1 MIREAA
7 YGGRKGSQS
16 EAMTGTLKALVWGC
30 AVGVVGLVF
39 SFTHMARSFEEDL
52 GLDLLF
58 KLRGIQQ
65 PPTEAIVVSIDRDSS
80 ENLKIPDNPDKWPRS
95 VHARLVDTLVR
106 AGAKAITFDVHF
118 IEPKVLEDDQLF
130 ERAIRRAGNVV
141 LADAMRAKDI
151 PISSTGSGASG
162 TSNIVKLTKPFEP
175 FAKAATGTA
184 PFVLPRIPFKVNQ
197 YWTFQQGAGDAPTFP
212 VVALQQFGWEGFGD
226 LVQLVKQVNPAYA
239 EKLPSDVEK
248 ERITRGLVGMI
259 RDLRDLFEGD
269 PLLADRVREEL
280 ERSGLRAKDEG
291 RYRLLKALINMY
303 GGEASRY
310 INFYGPPG
318 TIPTIHYDQALQ
330 IGTESGPVF
339 DVKGKAVFVGLSEI
353 LLAERKDSFYT
364 VFSQGNGV
372 FIGGVE
378 IAASAFLNIL
388 DDATIVP
395 ISLPAHVGLL
405 LCWGVLVGAL
415 CRLLPISLA
424 AGSMAGIGALYLLV
438 AAYQFQSR
446 QSWFPLVIPLL
457 VQLPIGFG
465 GAVLWNYVE
474 SDQERKNIRKA
485 FGLYLPNDVVDQLA
499 KDMANIKGTTQV
511 VFGTCLFT
519 DAGDY
524 TALSEKMTPKEL
536 SDFLGR
542 YFEALFQPVRKHDG
556 LIVDLKGD
564 SILAI
569 WKGPA
574 DDPALRKKACLAAL
588 EMSESVARF
597 NQSVAPYSLPT
608 RIGLHAGEL
617 TIGAVGAMDHYEYRP
632 TGDVV
637 NTASRV
643 EGFNKYVGTQIA
655 VSDEVIQGLD
665 GLLTRQLGA
674 FRLKGKGK
682 PLGLHELVNRSEQ
695 VEQAQ
700 REACAIFADGLTAFR
715 NRAWGQA
722 RASFQ
727 QCIDF
732 TGKDGPSQFYLTLC
746 DQYLKT
752 PPSEEP
758 WDAVVTLE
766 KK

>member
-1 MIREAA
+1 
-7 YGGRKGSQS
+7 
-16 EAMTGTLKALVWGC
+16 MTRILKALAWGC
-30 AVGVVGLVF
+30 VVGFIGLLF
-39 SFTHMARSFEEDL
+39 SFSHMARSLEEDL

-65 PPTEAIVVSIDRDSS
+65 PPTEAVVVSIDRDSA
-80 ENLKIPDNPDKWPRS
+80 EHLKIPDDPDKWPRS
-95 VHARLVDTLVR
+95 IHARLVETLLQ

-118 IEPKVLEDDQLF
+118 IEPKVTEDDQLF
-130 ERAIRRAGNVV
+130 EQAIRRAGNVI
-141 LADAMRAKDI
+141 LADAMRSKDI
-151 PISSTGSGASG
+151 SISQSGNDASGA
-162 TSNIVKLTKPFEP
+162 TIVKITKPFEP
-175 FAKAATGTA
+175 FAQAATGTA

-212 VVALQQFGWEGFGD
+212 VAALQLYGWDEFGD
-226 LVQLVKQVNPAYA
+226 LVQLVKQVTSAYA
-239 EKLPSDVEK
+239 ERMPADVQK
-248 ERITRGLVGMI
+248 ERLTRGLVGMI

-269 PLLADRVREEL
+269 LLLAEKVREEL
-280 ERSGLRAKDEG
+280 KRSGLRATDEG
-291 RYRLLKALINMY
+291 RHRRLKALIDIY
-303 GGEASRY
+303 GGETSRY

-318 TIPTIHYDQALQ
+318 TIPTIPYHQALQ
-330 IGTESGPVF
+330 IGTESGPAF
-339 DVKGKAVFVGLSEI
+339 DVVKGKAVFVGLSEI

-388 DDATIVP
+388 DDTTIVP
-395 ISLPAHVGLL
+395 ISLPAHIGLL
-405 LCWGVLVGAL
+405 SCWGIIVGVL
-415 CRLLPISLA
+415 CRLLPISMA
-424 AGSMAGIGALYLLV
+424 AGAMVGMAGLYLAL
-438 AAYQFQSR
+438 AAYQFQSS
-446 QSWFPLVIPLL
+446 QQWFPLVLPLL
-457 VQLPIGFG
+457 VQLPIGFS

-474 SDQERKNIRKA
+474 SDRERKNIRKA

-499 KDMANIKGTTQV
+499 EDMANIKGTTQV
-511 VFGTCLFT
+511 VYGTCLFT

-542 YFEALFQPVRKHDG
+542 YFEALFQPVRKHGG

-569 WKGPA
+569 WKGPQ

-597 NQSVAPYSLPT
+597 NRSVAPYGLPT

-643 EGFNKYVGTQIA
+643 EGFNKYVGTQVA

-665 GLLTRQLGA
+665 GLLTRQLGT

-695 VEQAQ
+695 AEQTQ
-700 REACAIFADGLTAFR
+700 RETCATFAEGLTAFR
-715 NRAWGQA
+715 NRSWDQA
-722 RASFQ
+722 RAAFQ
-727 QCIDF
+727 QCLDV
-732 TGKDGPSQFYLTLC
+732 TENDGPSQFYLALC
-746 DQYLKT
+746 DQYLKN

>member
-1 MIREAA
+1 
-7 YGGRKGSQS
+7 
-16 EAMTGTLKALVWGC
+16 MTRTLKPLAWGC
-30 AVGVVGLVF
+30 VVGLMGLVF
-39 SFTHMARSFEEDL
+39 SFTNMARSFEEDL
-52 GLDLLF
+52 GLDLFF

-65 PPTEAIVVSIDRDSS
+65 PPTEAVVVSIDRDSA
-80 ENLKIPDNPDKWPRS
+80 ENLTIPDNPDKWPRS
-95 VHARLVDTLVR
+95 VHARLVDILER

-118 IEPKVLEDDQLF
+118 IEPKVTEDDHLF
-130 ERAIRRAGNVV
+130 EQAIRRAGTVV

-151 PISSTGSGASG
+151 PTSSAGNDVSDT
-162 TSNIVKLTKPFEP
+162 TTIVKLTKPFEP
-175 FAKAATGTA
+175 FAQAATGTA

-197 YWTFQQGAGDAPTFP
+197 YWTFQQGAGDVPTFP
-212 VVALQQFGWEGFGD
+212 VAALQLYGWEEFGD
-226 LVQLVKQVNPAYA
+226 LVQLVKQVAPAYVERVPA
-239 EKLPSDVEK
+239 DVEK

-269 PLLADRVREEL
+269 PLLGGKVREEL
-280 ERSGLRAKDEG
+280 ERSGLRAKDEA
-291 RYRLLKALINMY
+291 RYRRLKALINIY

-318 TIPTIHYDQALQ
+318 TIPTIPYHQALQ
-330 IGTESGPVF
+330 IGTESGPAF
-339 DVKGKAVFVGLSEI
+339 DVVKGKAVFVGLSEV

-395 ISLPAHVGLL
+395 ITLPAHIGLL
-405 LCWGVLVGAL
+405 LGWGIIVGAL
-415 CRLLPISLA
+415 SRLLPISMA
-424 AGSMAGIGALYLLV
+424 AGAMVGMAGLYLAI
-438 AAYQFQSR
+438 AAYQFQAY
-446 QSWFPLVIPLL
+446 QQWYPLVLPLL

-474 SDQERKNIRKA
+474 SERERKNIRNA

-511 VFGTCLFT
+511 VYGTCLFT

-542 YFEALFQPVRKHDG
+542 YFEALFQPVRKHGG

-569 WKGPA
+569 WKGPQ
-574 DDPALRKKACLAAL
+574 DDPALRKMACLAAL

-665 GLLTRQLGA
+665 GLLTRQLGM

-682 PLGLHELVNRSEQ
+682 PLGLHELVNRLEQ
-695 VEQAQ
+695 VDQAQ
-700 REACAIFADGLTAFR
+700 HETCMIFAEGLTSFR
-715 NRAWGQA
+715 TRSWDQA
-722 RASFQ
+722 RAAFQ
-727 QCIDF
+727 QCIDV
-732 TGKDGPSQFYLTLC
+732 TEKDGPSQFYLTLC
-746 DQYLKT
+746 EQYLKT

>member
-1 MIREAA
+1 
-7 YGGRKGSQS
+7 
-16 EAMTGTLKALVWGC
+16 MTGILKAFTWGC
-30 AVGVVGLVF
+30 VVGLMGLVF
-39 SFTHMARSFEEDL
+39 SFTHTARSFEEDL

-65 PPTEAIVVSIDRDSS
+65 PPSEAVVVSIDRDSA
-80 ENLKIPDNPDKWPRS
+80 EALKIPDDPDKWPRS
-95 VHARLVDTLVR
+95 VHARLIDVLVQ

-118 IEPKVLEDDQLF
+118 IEPKVPEDDHLF
-130 ERAIRRAGNVV
+130 EQAIRRAGNVV
-141 LADAMRAKDI
+141 LADAMRGKDI
-151 PISSTGSGASG
+151 PTSSAGNNASST
-162 TSNIVKLTKPFEP
+162 TIVKLTKPFEP
-175 FAKAATGTA
+175 FAQAATGTA

-212 VVALQQFGWEGFGD
+212 VVAMQLYGWEELGN
-226 LVQLVKQVNPAYA
+226 LVQLVKQVTPAYA
-239 EKLPSDVEK
+239 EKLPGDVEM
-248 ERITRGLVGMI
+248 ERITRGVVGMM

-269 PLLADRVREEL
+269 PTLAERVDEEL
-280 ERSGLRAKDEG
+280 ERSGLRAKNMA
-291 RYRLLKALINMY
+291 RYRLLKALINVY

-318 TIPTIHYDQALQ
+318 TIPTIPYDQALQ
-330 IGTESGPVF
+330 IGTEAGPAV
-339 DVKGKAVFVGLSEI
+339 DLRGKAVFVGLSEI

-388 DDATIVP
+388 DEATIVP
-395 ISLPAHVGLL
+395 INLPSHIGLL
-405 LCWGVLVGAL
+405 LCWGIIVGAL
-415 CRLLPISLA
+415 SRLLPIGLA
-424 AGSMAGIGALYLLV
+424 AGVMVGMAGLYLAI
-438 AAYQFQSR
+438 AAYQFQSY
-446 QSWFPLVIPLL
+446 QQWYPFVLPLL

-465 GAVLWNYVE
+465 GAVLWNYIE
-474 SDQERKNIRKA
+474 SDRERKNIRKA

-499 KDMANIKGTTQV
+499 KDMANIKGTTEV
-511 VFGTCLFT
+511 VYGTCLFT

-542 YFEALFQPVRKHDG
+542 YFEALFQPVRKHGG

-569 WKGPA
+569 WKGPH
-574 DDPALRKKACLAAL
+574 DNPALRKKACLAAL

-597 NQSVAPYSLPT
+597 NRSVAPYSLPT

-665 GLLTRQLGA
+665 GLLTRPLGM

-682 PLGLHELVNRSEQ
+682 PLGLHELVNRSER

-700 REACAIFADGLTAFR
+700 RETCMIFAEGLTAFR
-715 NRAWGQA
+715 NRSWDEA
-722 RASFQ
+722 RVAFQ
-727 QCIDF
+727 QCIDV
-732 TGKDGPSQFYLTLC
+732 TEKDGPSQFYLALC
-746 DQYLKT
+746 EQYLKT

>member
-1 MIREAA
+1 MAGII
-7 YGGRKGSQS
+7 
-16 EAMTGTLKALVWGC
+16 KALAWGC
-30 AVGVVGLVF
+30 AVGLLGLVV
-39 SFTHMARSFEEDL
+39 SFTHIARSFEEDI

-58 KLRGIQQ
+58 KLRGIRE
-65 PPTEAIVVSIDRDSS
+65 PPSEAVIVSIDRDASD
-80 ENLKIPDNPDKWPRS
+80 NLKIPDNPDKWPRS
-95 VHARLVDTLVR
+95 VHARLIDTLIE
-106 AGAKAITFDVHF
+106 AGAKVITFDVHF
-118 IEPKVLEDDQLF
+118 IEPKEVEDDRLL

-151 PISSTGSGASG
+151 PISSDGSRASG
-162 TSNIVKLTKPFEP
+162 TNNIVKLTKPFEP
-175 FAKAATGTA
+175 FARAASGTA

-212 VVALQQFGWEGFGD
+212 IVTLQQYGWEAFGD
-226 LVQLVKQVNPAYA
+226 LVHLVKQVNPTYA
-239 EKLPSDVEK
+239 ERLPGDLETS
-248 ERITRGLVGMI
+248 RATRGLVGMI
-259 RDLRDLFEGD
+259 RDLRDLFDGD
-269 PLLADRVREEL
+269 PLLAGLVRDEL
-280 ERSGLRAKDEG
+280 ERSNLRTDDG
-291 RYRLLKALINMY
+291 PRYRLLQALVNVY

-310 INFYGPPG
+310 VNYYGPPG

-330 IGTESGPVF
+330 LGTGAGPAV

-364 VFSQGNGV
+364 VFSQANGV

-388 DDATIVP
+388 DDTTIVP
-395 ISLPAHVGLL
+395 VSLPAHVGLL
-405 LCWGVLVGAL
+405 LGWGIVVGVLS
-415 CRLLPISLA
+415 RLLPISMA
-424 AGSMAGIGALYLLV
+424 AGAMLGIAGLYLSV
-438 AAYQFQSR
+438 AQYQFQVH
-446 QSWFPLVIPLL
+446 QQWPPLVLPLL
-457 VQLPIGFG
+457 VQLPMGFG
-465 GAVLWNYVE
+465 GAVLWNYLE
-474 SDQERKNIRKA
+474 SDRERKNIRKA

-499 KDMANIKGTTQV
+499 KDIANIKGTTQV
-511 VFGTCLFT
+511 VYGTCLFT

-524 TALSEKMTPKEL
+524 TALSEKMTPKDL

-542 YFEALFQPVRKHDG
+542 YFEALFQPVRTHEG

-569 WKGPA
+569 WKGPV

-588 EMSESVARF
+588 EMAESVARF

-617 TIGAVGAMDHYEYRP
+617 TIGAVGAVDHYEYRP

-655 VSDEVIQGLD
+655 VSDEVIRGLD
-665 GLLTRQLGA
+665 GLITRDLGA

-682 PLGLHELVNRSEQ
+682 PLGLHELVSRSEQ
-695 VEQAQ
+695 AEQTQ
-700 REACAIFADGLTAFR
+700 RETCAIFAEGLTAFR
-715 NRAWGQA
+715 NRAWEQA
-722 RASFQ
+722 RVAFR

-746 DQYLKT
+746 EQYLTT
-752 PPSEEP
+752 PPSDEL
-758 WDAVVTLE
+758 WDAVVTLD

>member
-1 MIREAA
+1 
-7 YGGRKGSQS
+7 
-16 EAMTGTLKALVWGC
+16 MTRTLKALAWGC
-30 AVGVVGLVF
+30 VVGLMGLVF
-39 SFTHMARSFEEDL
+39 SFTDMARSFEEDL
-52 GLDLLF
+52 GLDLFF
-58 KLRGIQQ
+58 KIRGIQQ
-65 PPTEAIVVSIDRDSS
+65 PPTEAVIVSIDRDSA
-80 ENLKIPDNPDKWPRS
+80 EHLKIPDNPDKWPRS

-106 AGAKAITFDVHF
+106 AGAKAIIFDVHF
-118 IEPKVLEDDQLF
+118 IEQKVTENDHLF
-130 ERAIRRAGNVV
+130 EQAMRRAGNVV

-151 PISSTGSGASG
+151 PTSSAGNSASGA
-162 TSNIVKLTKPFEP
+162 TNIVKLIKPFEP
-175 FAKAATGTA
+175 FAQAATGTA

-197 YWTFQQGAGDAPTFP
+197 YWTFQQGAGDVPTYP
-212 VVALQQFGWEGFGD
+212 VVALQLYGWEEFGD
-226 LVQLVKQVNPAYA
+226 LAQLVKQVNPAYA
-239 EKLPSDVEK
+239 EKLSGDVEN
-248 ERITRGLVGMI
+248 ERLTRGLVGMI

-269 PLLADRVREEL
+269 PLLAEQVREEL
-280 ERSGLRAKDEG
+280 ERSGVRAKDEG
-291 RYRLLKALINMY
+291 RYRLLKALINVY

-318 TIPTIHYDQALQ
+318 TIPTIPYHQALQ
-330 IGTESGPVF
+330 IGTESGPAF
-339 DVKGKAVFVGLSEI
+339 DVKGKAVFVGFSEI
-353 LLAERKDSFYT
+353 LLTERKDSFYT

-388 DDATIVP
+388 DDTTIEP
-395 ISLPAHVGLL
+395 ISLPAHIGLL
-405 LCWGVLVGAL
+405 LCWGIIVGVL
-415 CRLLPISLA
+415 CRLLPISIA
-424 AGSMAGIGALYLLV
+424 AGAMFGIAGLYLAI
-438 AAYQFQSR
+438 AAYQFQSY
-446 QSWFPLVIPLL
+446 QQWYPLVLPLL
-457 VQLPIGFG
+457 VEMPIGFG
-465 GAVLWNYVE
+465 GAVLWNFLE
-474 SDQERKNIRKA
+474 SDREHKNIRKA

-511 VFGTCLFT
+511 VYGTCLFT

-524 TALSEKMTPKEL
+524 AALSEKMTPKDL

-542 YFEALFQPVRKHDG
+542 YFEALFQPVRKHGG

-569 WKGPA
+569 WKGPQ

-643 EGFNKYVGTQIA
+643 EGLNKYVGTQIA

-682 PLGLHELVNRSEQ
+682 PLGLHELMNRSER
-695 VEQAQ
+695 VEQTQ
-700 REACAIFADGLTAFR
+700 REACAIFAEGLTAFR
-715 NRAWGQA
+715 NRSWDQA
-722 RASFQ
+722 RAAFQ

-732 TGKDGPSQFYLTLC
+732 TGRDGPSQFYLTLC
-746 DQYLKT
+746 DQYLKI

>member
-1 MIREAA
+1 
-7 YGGRKGSQS
+7 
-16 EAMTGTLKALVWGC
+16 MTRTPKALAWGC
-30 AVGVVGLVF
+30 VVGLMGLVF

-52 GLDLLF
+52 GLDLFF

-65 PPTEAIVVSIDRDSS
+65 PPTEAVVVSIDRDSA

-118 IEPKVLEDDQLF
+118 VEPKVTEDDHLF
-130 ERAIRRAGNVV
+130 ERAIRRAGNVI

-151 PISSTGSGASG
+151 PTSSAGNDASST
-162 TSNIVKLTKPFEP
+162 TIVKLTKPFEP
-175 FAKAATGTA
+175 FAQAATGTA

-197 YWTFQQGAGDAPTFP
+197 YWTFQQGAGDVPTFP
-212 VVALQQFGWEGFGD
+212 VAALQLYGWEEFGD
-226 LVQLVKQVNPAYA
+226 LVQLVKQATPTYA
-239 EKLPSDVEK
+239 EKVPADVER
-248 ERITRGLVGMI
+248 ERLTRGLLGMI
-259 RDLRDLFEGD
+259 RDLRDLFEDD
-269 PLLADRVREEL
+269 PLLGEKVREEL
-280 ERSGLRAKDEG
+280 ERSGLRATDEG

-318 TIPTIHYDQALQ
+318 TIPTIPYHQALQ
-330 IGTESGPVF
+330 IGTESGPAF

-388 DDATIVP
+388 DDTTIVP

-405 LCWGVLVGAL
+405 LCWGIIVGVL
-415 CRLLPISLA
+415 CRLLPISMA
-424 AGSMAGIGALYLLV
+424 AGAMVGMAGLYLAI
-438 AAYQFQSR
+438 AAYQFQSY
-446 QSWFPLVIPLL
+446 QQWYPLVLPLL

-474 SDQERKNIRKA
+474 SDRERKNIRKA

-511 VFGTCLFT
+511 VYGTCLFT

-524 TALSEKMTPKEL
+524 TALSEKMTPKDL

-542 YFEALFQPVRKHDG
+542 YFEALFQPVRKHGG

-569 WKGPA
+569 WKGPQ

-674 FRLKGKGK
+674 FRLKGKGT
-682 PLGLHELVNRSEQ
+682 PLGLHELMNRSEQ
-695 VEQAQ
+695 VDQAQ
-700 REACAIFADGLTAFR
+700 RETCMIFAEGLTAFR
-715 NRAWGQA
+715 NRSWDQA
-722 RASFQ
+722 RAAFQ
-727 QCIDF
+727 QCIDV
-732 TGKDGPSQFYLTLC
+732 TEKDGPSQFYLALC

>member
-1 MIREAA
+1 
-7 YGGRKGSQS
+7 
-16 EAMTGTLKALVWGC
+16 MTGTVKAVAWGC
-30 AVGVVGLVF
+30 AVGLVGLVF

-65 PPTEAIVVSIDRDSS
+65 PPTEAVVVSIDRDSS

-95 VHARLVDTLVR
+95 VHAKLIDTLVQG
-106 AGAKAITFDVHF
+106 GAKAITFDVHF
-118 IEPKVLEDDQLF
+118 IEPKVAEDDQLF
-130 ERAIRRAGNVV
+130 EQAIRRAGNVV

-151 PISSTGSGASG
+151 PISPAGNGATG
-162 TSNIVKLTKPFEP
+162 TNNIVKLTKPFEP
-175 FAKAATGTA
+175 FARAASGTA

-212 VVALQQFGWEGFGD
+212 VVALQQYGWEGFGD
-226 LVQLVKQVNPAYA
+226 LVQLVKRANPAYA
-239 EKLPSDVEK
+239 EKLPSDVEQA
-248 ERITRGLVGMI
+248 RITRGLVGMI

-269 PLLADRVREEL
+269 PLLAGRVREEL
-280 ERSGLRAKDEG
+280 ERSNLRTENEP
-291 RYRLLKALINMY
+291 RYRLLKALVNVY
-303 GGEASRY
+303 GGDASRY
-310 INFYGPPG
+310 INYYGPPG
-318 TIPTIHYDQALQ
+318 TIPTIRYDQALQ
-330 IGTESGPVF
+330 LGTGTGPAV

-364 VFSQGNGV
+364 VFSQANGV

-388 DDATIVP
+388 DDTTVVP
-395 ISLPAHVGLL
+395 ISVPAHIGLL
-405 LCWGVLVGAL
+405 LCWGIVVGVL
-415 CRLLPISLA
+415 CRLLPISIA
-424 AGSMAGIGALYLLV
+424 AGTTVGIGGLYLLA

-446 QSWFPLVIPLL
+446 QAWFPLVIPLL

-474 SDQERKNIRKA
+474 SDRERKNIRKA

-511 VFGTCLFT
+511 VYGTCLFT

-524 TALSEKMTPKEL
+524 TALSEKMTPKDL
-536 SDFLGR
+536 SEFLGR
-542 YFEALFQPVRKHDG
+542 YFEVLFQPVRKHDG

-574 DDPALRKKACLAAL
+574 DDPTLRKKACLAAL

-655 VSDEVIQGLD
+655 VSDEVIRGLD
-665 GLLTRQLGA
+665 GLLTRELGA

-682 PLGLHELVNRSEQ
+682 PLGLHELVSHSEQ
-695 VEQAQ
+695 AEQTQ
-700 REACAIFADGLTAFR
+700 REACAIFAEGLTAFR
-715 NRAWGQA
+715 NRAWGPA
-722 RASFQ
+722 RATFK

>member
-1 MIREAA
+1 
-7 YGGRKGSQS
+7 
-16 EAMTGTLKALVWGC
+16 MTRTLKALAWGC
-30 AVGVVGLVF
+30 VVGLMGLVF
-39 SFTHMARSFEEDL
+39 SFTHMARGFEEDL
-52 GLDLLF
+52 GLDLFF

-65 PPTEAIVVSIDRDSS
+65 PPTEAVVVSIDRDSA
-80 ENLKIPDNPDKWPRS
+80 ENLKIADNPDKWPRS

-118 IEPKVLEDDQLF
+118 IEPKVTEDDHLF
-130 ERAIRRAGNVV
+130 ERAIRRAGNVI

-151 PISSTGSGASG
+151 PTSSAGNDASST
-162 TSNIVKLTKPFEP
+162 TIVKLTKPFEP
-175 FAKAATGTA
+175 FAQAATGTA

-197 YWTFQQGAGDAPTFP
+197 YWTFQQGAGDVPTFP
-212 VVALQQFGWEGFGD
+212 VAALQLYGWEEFGD
-226 LVQLVKQVNPAYA
+226 LVQLVKQVTPAYA
-239 EKLPSDVEK
+239 EKVPADVER
-248 ERITRGLVGMI
+248 ERLTRGLLGMI
-259 RDLRDLFEGD
+259 RDLRDLFEDD
-269 PLLADRVREEL
+269 PLLGEKVREEL
-280 ERSGLRAKDEG
+280 ERSGLRATDEG

-318 TIPTIHYDQALQ
+318 TIPTIPYHQALQ
-330 IGTESGPVF
+330 IGMESGPAF

-364 VFSQGNGV
+364 VFSQGSGV

-388 DDATIVP
+388 DDTTIVP
-395 ISLPAHVGLL
+395 ISLPAHIGLL
-405 LCWGVLVGAL
+405 LCWGIIVGVL
-415 CRLLPISLA
+415 CRLLPISIA
-424 AGSMAGIGALYLLV
+424 AVAMFGIAGLYLAI
-438 AAYQFQSR
+438 AAYQFQSY
-446 QSWFPLVIPLL
+446 QQWYPLVLPLL

-474 SDQERKNIRKA
+474 SDRERKNIRKA

-499 KDMANIKGTTQV
+499 KDMANIKGSTQV
-511 VFGTCLFT
+511 VYGTCLFT

-524 TALSEKMTPKEL
+524 TALSEKMTPKDL

-542 YFEALFQPVRKHDG
+542 YFEALFQPVRKHGG

-569 WKGPA
+569 WKGPQ

-674 FRLKGKGK
+674 FRLKGKGT
-682 PLGLHELVNRSEQ
+682 PLGLHELMNRSEQ
-695 VEQAQ
+695 VDQAQ
-700 REACAIFADGLTAFR
+700 RETCMIFAEGLTAFR
-715 NRAWGQA
+715 NRSWDQA
-722 RASFQ
+722 RAAFQ
-727 QCIDF
+727 QCIDVRE
-732 TGKDGPSQFYLTLC
+732 KDGPSQFYLALC

>member
-1 MIREAA
+1 MPTIDV
-7 YGGRKGSQS
+7 
-16 EAMTGTLKALVWGC
+16 MTRTFKALAWGS
-30 AVGVVGLVF
+30 VVGFIGLAF
-39 SFTHMARSFEEDL
+39 SFTHTARGFEEDL
-52 GLDLLF
+52 GLALLF
-58 KLRGIQQ
+58 NLRGVQQ
-65 PPTEAIVVSIDRDSS
+65 SPTEAVVVSIDRDSS
-80 ENLKIPDNPDKWPRS
+80 EILKIPDNPDKWPRS
-95 VHARLVDTLVR
+95 VHAKLVDTLTR

-118 IEPKVLEDDQLF
+118 IEPKTKGEDRLF
-130 ERAIRRAGNVV
+130 QQAIRRAGNVV
-141 LADAMRAKDI
+141 LADAMRAKDL
-151 PISSTGSGASG
+151 PTSSNGNDASD
-162 TSNIVKLTKPFEP
+162 TATIVKLTKPFEP
-175 FAKAATGTA
+175 FAQAATGTA

-197 YWTFQQGAGDAPTFP
+197 YWTFQQGAGDVPTFP
-212 VVALQQFGWEGFGD
+212 IVALQLYGWEALGD
-226 LVQLVKQVNPAYA
+226 LIQLMKQVAPAYA
-239 EKLPSDVEK
+239 EKVPGNVER

-269 PLLADRVREEL
+269 PMLAERVREAL
-280 ERSGLRAKDEG
+280 DRSDLSETDGH
-291 RYRLLKALINMY
+291 RYRLLKALINLY
-303 GGEASRY
+303 GGETSRY

-318 TIPTIHYDQALQ
+318 TVTTIPYHQALK
-330 IGTESGPVF
+330 IGTKSGAGL
-339 DVKGKAVFVGLSEI
+339 DVKGKAVFVGLSEV

-388 DDATIVP
+388 DDTTIVP
-395 ISLPAHVGLL
+395 ISMSAHIWLL
-405 LCWGVLVGAL
+405 LCWGILVGGL
-415 CRLLPISLA
+415 CLLLPVSMA
-424 AGSMAGIGALYLLV
+424 AGVMVGLAGLYLAV
-438 AAYQFQSR
+438 AAYQFQSY
-446 QSWFPLVIPLL
+446 QQWYPVVLPLL
-457 VQLPIGFG
+457 VELPIGFV

-474 SDQERKNIRKA
+474 SERERKNIRNA
-485 FGLYLPNDVVDQLA
+485 FGLYLPNDVVDHLA

-511 VFGTCLFT
+511 VYGTCLFT

-542 YFEALFQPVRKHDG
+542 YFEALFQPVRKHGG

-569 WKGPA
+569 WKESH
-574 DDPALRKKACLAAL
+574 DDPALRKRACLAAL

-597 NQSVAPYSLPT
+597 NQSVAPYNLPT

-655 VSDEVIQGLD
+655 VSNEVIQGLD
-665 GLLTRQLGA
+665 GLLTRQLGT

-682 PLGLHELVNRSEQ
+682 PLGLHELMSRSAQAEEARRETCIVFAEGLMAFQNR
-695 VEQAQ
+695 
-700 REACAIFADGLTAFR
+700 C
-715 NRAWGQA
+715 WGEA
-722 RASFQ
+722 RAAFLR
-727 QCIDF
+727 CIDV
-732 TGKDGPSQFYLTLC
+732 TENDGPSQFYLTLC

-752 PPSEEP
+752 PPSEES

>member
-1 MIREAA
+1 
-7 YGGRKGSQS
+7 
-16 EAMTGTLKALVWGC
+16 MTGILKAFTWGC
-30 AVGVVGLVF
+30 VVGLMGLVF

-52 GLDLLF
+52 GLDLFF

-65 PPTEAIVVSIDRDSS
+65 PPTEAVVVSIDRDSA

-95 VHARLVDTLVR
+95 VHAKLVDTLVR

-118 IEPKVLEDDQLF
+118 IEQRVTEDDHLF
-130 ERAIRRAGNVV
+130 EQAIRRAGNVV

-151 PISSTGSGASG
+151 PAASAGTGTSG
-162 TSNIVKLTKPFEP
+162 TTNIVKVIKPFEP
-175 FAKAATGTA
+175 LAQAAIGTA

-197 YWTFQQGAGDAPTFP
+197 YWTFQQGAGDVPTFP
-212 VVALQQFGWEGFGD
+212 IVALQLYGWEEFGE

-239 EKLPSDVEK
+239 EKLPGDVET
-248 ERITRGLVGMI
+248 ERFTRGLVGMM

-269 PLLADRVREEL
+269 PLLGEKVREEL
-280 ERSGLRAKDEG
+280 ERSGLRATDEV
-291 RYRLLKALINMY
+291 RYRQLKALINVY

-318 TIPTIHYDQALQ
+318 TIPTIPYHQALQ
-330 IGTESGPVF
+330 IGTESGTAF

-378 IAASAFLNIL
+378 IAANAFLNIL
-388 DDATIVP
+388 DDTTIVP
-395 ISLPAHVGLL
+395 ISLPAHIGLL
-405 LCWGVLVGAL
+405 LCWGIIVGVL
-415 CRLLPISLA
+415 CRLLPISMA
-424 AGSMAGIGALYLLV
+424 AGAMFGMAGLYLAV
-438 AAYQFQSR
+438 AAYQFQTY
-446 QSWFPLVIPLL
+446 QQWYPLVLPLL

-474 SDQERKNIRKA
+474 SDRERKNIRKA
-485 FGLYLPNDVVDQLA
+485 FGLYLPNDVVDRLA

-511 VFGTCLFT
+511 VYGTCLFT

-524 TALSEKMTPKEL
+524 TALSEKMTPKDL

-542 YFEALFQPVRKHDG
+542 YFEALFQPVRKYGG

-569 WKGPA
+569 WKESH

-588 EMSESVARF
+588 EISESVARF

-665 GLLTRQLGA
+665 GLLTRQLGT

-682 PLGLHELVNRSEQ
+682 PLRLHELVNRSEQ
-695 VEQAQ
+695 VEQRQ
-700 REACAIFADGLTAFR
+700 REACAIFAEGLTAFR
-715 NRAWGQA
+715 NSSWDQA
-722 RASFQ
+722 RAAFQ
-727 QCIDF
+727 KCIDV
-732 TGKDGPSQFYLTLC
+732 TENDGPSQFYLTLC

>member
-1 MIREAA
+1 
-7 YGGRKGSQS
+7 
-16 EAMTGTLKALVWGC
+16 MTGILKAFTWGC
-30 AVGVVGLVF
+30 VVGLMGLVF

-52 GLDLLF
+52 GLDLFF

-65 PPTEAIVVSIDRDSS
+65 PPTEAVVVSIDRDSA

-95 VHARLVDTLVR
+95 VHAKLVDTLVR

-118 IEPKVLEDDQLF
+118 IEQKVAKDDHLF

-151 PISSTGSGASG
+151 PTSSVGNDAT
-162 TSNIVKLTKPFEP
+162 IVKITKPFEP
-175 FAKAATGTA
+175 FARAATGTA

-197 YWTFQQGAGDAPTFP
+197 YWTFQQGAGDVPTFP
-212 VVALQQFGWEGFGD
+212 IVALQLYGWEEFGA
-226 LVQLVKQVNPAYA
+226 LVELVKQVTPAYA
-239 EKLPSDVEK
+239 ERLPGDVKK
-248 ERITRGLVGMI
+248 ERTTRGLVGMI

-269 PLLADRVREEL
+269 PLLGGKVREEFEQSDL
-280 ERSGLRAKDEG
+280 HAKDED
-291 RYRLLKALINMY
+291 RYRRLKALINVY
-303 GGEASRY
+303 GGEASRF

-318 TIPTIHYDQALQ
+318 TIPTIPYHQALQ
-330 IGTESGPVF
+330 IGTESGPAF
-339 DVKGKAVFVGLSEI
+339 DVKGKAVFVGLSEV

-395 ISLPAHVGLL
+395 ISVPTHIGLL
-405 LCWGVLVGAL
+405 LSWGIIVGVLS
-415 CRLLPISLA
+415 RLLPLSMA
-424 AGSMAGIGALYLLV
+424 AGAMVGMAGLYLTI
-438 AAYQFQSR
+438 AAYQFQSY
-446 QSWFPLVIPLL
+446 QLWYPVVLPLL

-465 GAVLWNYVE
+465 GAVLWSYVE
-474 SDQERKNIRKA
+474 SERERKNIRNA

-511 VFGTCLFT
+511 VYGTCLFT

-542 YFEALFQPVRKHDG
+542 YFEALFQPVRKYGG

-569 WKGPA
+569 WKGPH
-574 DDPALRKKACLAAL
+574 DDPALRKRACLAAL

-655 VSDEVIQGLD
+655 LSDEVIQGLD
-665 GLLTRQLGA
+665 GLLTRQLGM

-695 VEQAQ
+695 VDQAQ
-700 REACAIFADGLTAFR
+700 RETCMIFAEGLTAFR
-715 NRAWGQA
+715 NRSWDQA
-722 RASFQ
+722 LVAFQ
-727 QCIDF
+727 QCIDV
-732 TGKDGPSQFYLTLC
+732 TERDGPSKFYLALC
-746 DQYLKT
+746 EQYLKT

-758 WDAVVTLE
+758 WEGVVTLE

>member
-1 MIREAA
+1 M
-7 YGGRKGSQS
+7 
-16 EAMTGTLKALVWGC
+16 
-30 AVGVVGLVF
+30 
-39 SFTHMARSFEEDL
+39 
-52 GLDLLF
+52 
-58 KLRGIQQ
+58 
-65 PPTEAIVVSIDRDSS
+65 
-80 ENLKIPDNPDKWPRS
+80 
-95 VHARLVDTLVR
+95 
-106 AGAKAITFDVHF
+106 
-118 IEPKVLEDDQLF
+118 
-130 ERAIRRAGNVV
+130 
-141 LADAMRAKDI
+141 
-151 PISSTGSGASG
+151 
-162 TSNIVKLTKPFEP
+162 
-175 FAKAATGTA
+175 
-184 PFVLPRIPFKVNQ
+184 
-197 YWTFQQGAGDAPTFP
+197 
-212 VVALQQFGWEGFGD
+212 VALQQYGWEGFGD

-239 EKLPSDVEK
+239 EKLPSDVEQA
-248 ERITRGLVGMI
+248 RITRGLVGMI

-269 PLLADRVREEL
+269 PLLAGLVRDEL
-280 ERSGLRAKDEG
+280 ERSNLRTENEP
-291 RYRLLKALINMY
+291 RYRLLKALVNVY

-318 TIPTIHYDQALQ
+318 TVPTIPYDQALQ
-330 IGTESGPVF
+330 IGRENGPVF
-339 DVKGKAVFVGLSEI
+339 NVKGKAVFVGLSEI
-353 LLAERKDSFYT
+353 LLTERKDSFYT
-364 VFSQGNGV
+364 VFSQANGV
-372 FIGGVE
+372 FISGVE
-378 IAASAFLNIL
+378 IAATAFLNIL
-388 DDATIVP
+388 ADRTVVP
-395 ISLPAHVGLL
+395 ISLPVHVGLVL
-405 LCWGVLVGAL
+405 SWGIVIGVL
-415 CRLLPISLA
+415 CRLLPISIA
-424 AGSMAGIGALYLLV
+424 AGATAGIGGLYLLA

-446 QSWFPLVIPLL
+446 QSWSPLVIPLL

-474 SDQERKNIRKA
+474 SDRERKNIRKA
-485 FGLYLPNDVVDQLA
+485 FGLYLPSDVVDQLA
-499 KDMANIKGTTQV
+499 RGMANIKGTTQV
-511 VFGTCLFT
+511 VYGTCLFT

-524 TALSEKMTPKEL
+524 TALSEKMTSKEL

-542 YFEALFQPVRKHDG
+542 YFEALFQPVRRHGG

-569 WKGPA
+569 WKGPQ

-665 GLLTRQLGA
+665 GLMTRELGA

-695 VEQAQ
+695 VEQTQ
-700 REACAIFADGLTAFR
+700 REACAIFDDGLTAFR

-722 RASFQ
+722 QATFQ

-746 DQYLKT
+746 EQYLKT
-752 PPSEEP
+752 PPPKTSGMP
-758 WDAVVTLE
+758 SSRWKRNRAGSASSILCARATRGLGRPSLDART
-766 KK
+766 

>member
-1 MIREAA
+1 
-7 YGGRKGSQS
+7 
-16 EAMTGTLKALVWGC
+16 MTRIFKALAWGC
-30 AVGVVGLVF
+30 AVGLMGLVF

-52 GLDLLF
+52 GLDLFF

-65 PPTEAIVVSIDRDSS
+65 PPTEAVVVSIDRDSA

-95 VHARLVDTLVR
+95 VHARLVDTLER

-118 IEPKVLEDDQLF
+118 IEPKVTEDDHLF
-130 ERAIRRAGNVV
+130 EQAIRRAGNVV

-151 PISSTGSGASG
+151 PTSSAGNDVSDT
-162 TSNIVKLTKPFEP
+162 TTIVKLTKPFEP
-175 FAKAATGTA
+175 FAQAATGTA

-197 YWTFQQGAGDAPTFP
+197 YWTFQQGAGDVPTFP
-212 VVALQQFGWEGFGD
+212 VAALQLYGWEEFGD
-226 LVQLVKQVNPAYA
+226 LVQLVKQVTPAYA
-239 EKLPSDVEK
+239 ERVPADVEK

-269 PLLADRVREEL
+269 PLLGGKVREEL
-280 ERSGLRAKDEG
+280 ERSGLRAKDED
-291 RYRLLKALINMY
+291 RYRRLKALINIY

-318 TIPTIHYDQALQ
+318 TIPTIPYHQALQ
-330 IGTESGPVF
+330 IGTESGPAF
-339 DVKGKAVFVGLSEI
+339 DVVKRKAVFVDLSEI
-353 LLAERKDSFYT
+353 LLAKRKDSFYT

-395 ISLPAHVGLL
+395 ISLPAHIGLL
-405 LCWGVLVGAL
+405 LSWGIIVGVL
-415 CRLLPISLA
+415 CRLLPISMA
-424 AGSMAGIGALYLLV
+424 AGAMFGIAGLYLAL
-438 AAYQFQSR
+438 AAYQFQSG
-446 QSWFPLVIPLL
+446 QQWYPLVLPLL

-474 SDQERKNIRKA
+474 SERERKNIRNA

-511 VFGTCLFT
+511 VYGTCLFT

-542 YFEALFQPVRKHDG
+542 YFEALFQPVRKHGG

-569 WKGPA
+569 WKGPQ
-574 DDPALRKKACLAAL
+574 DDPALRKMACLAAL

-665 GLLTRQLGA
+665 GLLTRQLGM

-682 PLGLHELVNRSEQ
+682 PLGLHELVNRLEQ
-695 VEQAQ
+695 VDQAQ
-700 REACAIFADGLTAFR
+700 RETCMIFAEGLTAFR
-715 NRAWGQA
+715 TRSWDQA
-722 RASFQ
+722 RAAFQ
-727 QCIDF
+727 QCIDV
-732 TGKDGPSQFYLTLC
+732 TEKDGPSQFYLALC

-758 WDAVVTLE
+758 WEAVVTLE

>member
-1 MIREAA
+1 MLTIDV
-7 YGGRKGSQS
+7 
-16 EAMTGTLKALVWGC
+16 MTRTFKALAWGS
-30 AVGVVGLVF
+30 VVGLMGLGF
-39 SFTHMARSFEEDL
+39 SFTDTARSFEEEL
-52 GLDLLF
+52 GLALF
-58 KLRGIQQ
+58 FQVRGIQQ
-65 PPTEAIVVSIDRDSS
+65 PPTEAVVVSIDRDSA
-80 ENLKIPDNPDKWPRS
+80 EHLKIPDNPDKWPRS
-95 VHARLVDTLVR
+95 VHAKLVDTLVR

-118 IEPKVLEDDQLF
+118 IEQRVTKDDHLF
-130 ERAIRRAGNVV
+130 ERALRRAGNVV

-151 PISSTGSGASG
+151 PTSSGGNDAT
-162 TSNIVKLTKPFEP
+162 IVQLTKPFEP
-175 FAKAATGTA
+175 FARAATGTA

-197 YWTFQQGAGDAPTFP
+197 YWTFQQGAGDVPTFP
-212 VVALQQFGWEGFGD
+212 IVTLQLYGWEEFGS
-226 LVQLVKQVNPAYA
+226 LVQMVKQVAPAYA
-239 EKLPSDVEK
+239 ERLPGDVKK
-248 ERITRGLVGMI
+248 ERVTRGLVGMI

-269 PLLADRVREEL
+269 PLLAERIREEL

-291 RYRLLKALINMY
+291 RYRRLKALINLY

-318 TIPTIHYDQALQ
+318 TIPTIPYHRALQ
-330 IGTESGPVF
+330 IGSESGPAF

-395 ISLPAHVGLL
+395 ISLPVYIGLL
-405 LCWGVLVGAL
+405 LCWGIIVGAVS
-415 CRLLPISLA
+415 RLLPLSIA
-424 AGSMAGIGALYLLV
+424 AGAMVGMAGLYVAL
-438 AAYQFQSR
+438 AAYQFQSY
-446 QSWFPLVIPLL
+446 QLWYPVVLPLL

-465 GAVLWNYVE
+465 GAVLWSYVE
-474 SDQERKNIRKA
+474 SERERKNIRNA

-511 VFGTCLFT
+511 VYGTCLFT

-524 TALSEKMTPKEL
+524 TALSEKMTPREL

-542 YFEALFQPVRKHDG
+542 YFEALFQPVRQYGG

-569 WKGPA
+569 WKGPH
-574 DDPALRKKACLAAL
+574 DDPSLRKKACLAAL

-665 GLLTRQLGA
+665 GLLTRQLGT

-682 PLGLHELVNRSEQ
+682 PLGLHELVSRSEQ
-695 VEQAQ
+695 VQQAQ
-700 REACAIFADGLTAFR
+700 RNICTLFAEGLMAFR
-715 NRAWGQA
+715 NRSWDQA
-722 RASFQ
+722 RAAFQ
-727 QCIDF
+727 QCADVI
-732 TGKDGPSQFYLTLC
+732 GNDGPSQFYLTLC
-746 DQYLKT
+746 NQYLET
-752 PPSEEP
+752 PPAEEP

>member
-1 MIREAA
+1 
-7 YGGRKGSQS
+7 
-16 EAMTGTLKALVWGC
+16 
-30 AVGVVGLVF
+30 
-39 SFTHMARSFEEDL
+39 
-52 GLDLLF
+52 
-58 KLRGIQQ
+58 
-65 PPTEAIVVSIDRDSS
+65 
-80 ENLKIPDNPDKWPRS
+80 
-95 VHARLVDTLVR
+95 
-106 AGAKAITFDVHF
+106 
-118 IEPKVLEDDQLF
+118 
-130 ERAIRRAGNVV
+130 
-141 LADAMRAKDI
+141 
-151 PISSTGSGASG
+151 
-162 TSNIVKLTKPFEP
+162 
-175 FAKAATGTA
+175 
-184 PFVLPRIPFKVNQ
+184 
-197 YWTFQQGAGDAPTFP
+197 
-212 VVALQQFGWEGFGD
+212 
-226 LVQLVKQVNPAYA
+226 
-239 EKLPSDVEK
+239 
-248 ERITRGLVGMI
+248 MI

-269 PLLADRVREEL
+269 PLLAEQVRGEL
-280 ERSGLRAKDEG
+280 ERSGVRAKDEG
-291 RYRLLKALINMY
+291 RYRLLKALINVY

-318 TIPTIHYDQALQ
+318 TIATIPYHQALQ
-330 IGTESGPVF
+330 IGTESGPAF

-378 IAASAFLNIL
+378 IAASVFLNIL
-388 DDATIVP
+388 DDTTIVP

-405 LCWGVLVGAL
+405 LCWGILVGVL
-415 CRLLPISLA
+415 CRLLPISIA
-424 AGSMAGIGALYLLV
+424 AGAMFGIAGLYLAI
-438 AAYQFQSR
+438 AAYQFQFY
-446 QSWFPLVIPLL
+446 QQWYPLVLPLF
-457 VQLPIGFG
+457 VEMPIGFG
-465 GAVLWNYVE
+465 GAVLWNYLE
-474 SDQERKNIRKA
+474 SDRERKNIRKA

-511 VFGTCLFT
+511 IYGTCLFT

-524 TALSEKMTPKEL
+524 TALSEKMTPKDL

-542 YFEALFQPVRKHDG
+542 YFEALFQPVRKHGG

-569 WKGPA
+569 WKGPQ

-597 NQSVAPYSLPT
+597 NQSVAPYSLLT

-643 EGFNKYVGTQIA
+643 EGFNKFVGTQIA

-695 VEQAQ
+695 VEQSQ
-700 REACAIFADGLTAFR
+700 REACAIFAEGLTAFR
-715 NRAWGQA
+715 NRSWDQA
-722 RASFQ
+722 RAAFQ
-727 QCIDF
+727 QCIDC
-732 TGKDGPSQFYLTLC
+732 TGKDGPSLFYLTLC

-752 PPSEEP
+752 PPAEEP

>member
-1 MIREAA
+1 MRRI
-7 YGGRKGSQS
+7 
-16 EAMTGTLKALVWGC
+16 LKALAWGC
-30 AVGVVGLVF
+30 VVGLIGLVF

-52 GLDLLF
+52 GLDFFF
-58 KLRGIQQ
+58 KLRGVQQ
-65 PPTEAIVVSIDRDSS
+65 PPTEAVVVSIDRDSA

-95 VHARLVDTLVR
+95 VHARLIDTLVR

-118 IEPKVLEDDQLF
+118 IEPKVTEDDHLF
-130 ERAIRRAGNVV
+130 EQAIRRAGNVV

-151 PISSTGSGASG
+151 PTPSAGHDASD
-162 TSNIVKLTKPFEP
+162 TTNIVKLIKPLES
-175 FAKAATGTA
+175 FAQAATGTA

-212 VVALQQFGWEGFGD
+212 IVALQLYGWEELGN

-239 EKLPSDVEK
+239 ERLLGDVEK
-248 ERITRGLVGMI
+248 ERITRSLVGMI

-269 PLLADRVREEL
+269 SLLAERVREEL
-280 ERSGLRAKDEG
+280 ERSGLRAKDQG
-291 RYRLLKALINMY
+291 RYRLLKALINIY
-303 GGEASRY
+303 GGEVSRY

-318 TIPTIHYDQALQ
+318 TVPTIHYDQALQ
-330 IGTESGPVF
+330 IGTESGPAF
-339 DVKGKAVFVGLSEI
+339 DVEGKAVFVGLSEI

-388 DDATIVP
+388 DDTTIVP
-395 ISLPAHVGLL
+395 ISLPAHIGLL
-405 LCWGVLVGAL
+405 LCWGMVVGAL
-415 CRLLPISLA
+415 CRLLSISIA
-424 AGSMAGIGALYLLV
+424 AGAMFGMAGLYLTI
-438 AAYQFQSR
+438 AAHQFQSY
-446 QSWFPLVIPLL
+446 QQWYPVVLPLL
-457 VQLPIGFG
+457 VQLPIGFV

-474 SDQERKNIRKA
+474 SDRERKNIRKA

-511 VFGTCLFT
+511 VYGTCLFT

-524 TALSEKMTPKEL
+524 TALSEKMTPKDL

-542 YFEALFQPVRKHDG
+542 YFEALFQPVRKHGG

-569 WKGPA
+569 WKGPH

-655 VSDEVIQGLD
+655 VSDEVIKGLD
-665 GLLTRQLGA
+665 GLLTRQLGT
-674 FRLKGKGK
+674 FRLKGKGT
-682 PLGLHELVNRSEQ
+682 PLRLHELVNPSEQ
-695 VEQAQ
+695 VKQIQHEI
-700 REACAIFADGLTAFR
+700 CAIFAEGLTAFR
-715 NRAWGQA
+715 NRSWDQA
-722 RASFQ
+722 RAAFQ
-727 QCIDF
+727 RCLDVTEQ
-732 TGKDGPSQFYLTLC
+732 DGPSQFYFALC
-746 DQYLKT
+746 DQYLTT

-758 WDAVVTLE
+758 WDAVITFE
-766 KK
+766 NK

>member
-1 MIREAA
+1 
-7 YGGRKGSQS
+7 
-16 EAMTGTLKALVWGC
+16 MTGTFKGLGKALGLGC
-30 AVGVVGLVF
+30 AVGLVGLVL
-39 SFTHMARSFEEDL
+39 SFTHLARGFEEDL

-58 KLRGIQQ
+58 KVRGVQ
-65 PPTEAIVVSIDRDSS
+65 PPPPEAVVVSIDRDSS

-95 VHARLVDTLVR
+95 IHAKLVDTLVG

-118 IEPKVLEDDQLF
+118 IEPKVAEDDRLF
-130 ERAIRRAGNVV
+130 EDAIRRAGNVV
-141 LADAMRAKDI
+141 LGDAMRAKEI
-151 PISSTGSGASG
+151 PISPGGSAESG
-162 TSNIVKLTKPFEP
+162 TSNIVKLTKPYEP
-175 FAKAATGTA
+175 FARAATGTA

-197 YWTFQQGAGDAPTFP
+197 YWTFQQGAGDVPTFP
-212 VVALQQFGWEGFGD
+212 IVALQQYGWEGIGEI
-226 LVQLVKQVNPAYA
+226 VQLVRQVNPGYA
-239 EKLPSDVEK
+239 DKLPADIEQTRV
-248 ERITRGLVGMI
+248 TRGLVGMM

-269 PLLADRVREEL
+269 PGLTDQVRDAL
-280 ERSGLRAKDEG
+280 ERSDLRTRDKT
-291 RYRLLKALINMY
+291 RYRLLQALISVY

-318 TIPTIHYDQALQ
+318 TVPTIHYDQALQ
-330 IGTESGPVF
+330 IGTETGPAV

-378 IAASAFLNIL
+378 IAASAFLNLL
-388 DDATIVP
+388 DGATVVP

-405 LCWGVLVGAL
+405 LGWGIVVGIL
-415 CRLLPISLA
+415 CRLLPITFA
-424 AGSMAGIGALYLLV
+424 AGAMLGIAGLYLTV
-438 AAYQFQSR
+438 AAYQFQSY
-446 QSWFPLVIPLL
+446 QQWYPLVLPLL
-457 VQLPIGFG
+457 VQLPLGFG
-465 GAVLWNYVE
+465 GAVLWNYAE
-474 SDQERKNIRKA
+474 TDRERKNIRKA

-499 KDMANIKGTTQV
+499 QDMANIKGTTQV
-511 VFGTCLFT
+511 VYGTCLFT

-588 EMSESVARF
+588 EMSESVVRF

-617 TIGAVGAMDHYEYRP
+617 TIGAVGAVDHYEYRP

-655 VSDEVIQGLD
+655 VSDEVIRGLD
-665 GLLTRQLGA
+665 GLLTRELGA

-682 PLGLHELVNRSEQ
+682 PLGLHELMSRSEQ
-695 VEQAQ
+695 AEQMQ
-700 REACAIFADGLTAFR
+700 REACAIFAEGLTAYR
-715 NRAWGQA
+715 NRAWDQA
-722 RASFQ
+722 RTAFQ
-727 QCIDF
+727 QCIEF

>member
-1 MIREAA
+1 
-7 YGGRKGSQS
+7 
-16 EAMTGTLKALVWGC
+16 MTRMLKALAWGC
-30 AVGVVGLVF
+30 AVGLMGLVF
-39 SFTHMARSFEEDL
+39 SFTDIARSFEEDL
-52 GLDLLF
+52 GLDLFF
-58 KLRGIQQ
+58 KVRGIQP
-65 PPTEAIVVSIDRDSS
+65 PPTEAVVVSIDRDSA
-80 ENLKIPDNPDKWPRS
+80 EHLKIPDNPDKWPRS
-95 VHARLVDTLVR
+95 VHARLVDALVR
-106 AGAKAITFDVHF
+106 AGVKAITFDVHF
-118 IEPKVLEDDQLF
+118 IEPKVTEEDHLF
-130 ERAIRRAGNVV
+130 EQAIRRAGNVV
-141 LADAMRAKDI
+141 LADAMRSKDI
-151 PISSTGSGASG
+151 PTSSAGNDVSDAT
-162 TSNIVKLTKPFEP
+162 TIVKLTKPFEP
-175 FAKAATGTA
+175 FAQAATGTA

-197 YWTFQQGAGDAPTFP
+197 YWTFQQGAGDVPTFP
-212 VVALQQFGWEGFGD
+212 VAALQLYGWEEFGD
-226 LVQLVKQVNPAYA
+226 LVQLVKQVTPAYA
-239 EKLPSDVEK
+239 EKVPADVEK
-248 ERITRGLVGMI
+248 ERLTRGLVGMI

-269 PLLADRVREEL
+269 PLLGGKVREEL
-280 ERSGLRAKDEG
+280 ERSGLRAKDED
-291 RYRLLKALINMY
+291 RYRRLKALINIY
-303 GGEASRY
+303 GGGASRY

-318 TIPTIHYDQALQ
+318 TIPTIPYHQALQ
-330 IGTESGPVF
+330 IGTESGPAF

-388 DDATIVP
+388 DDETIVP
-395 ISLPAHVGLL
+395 ISLPAHIGLL
-405 LCWGVLVGAL
+405 LSWGIIVGVL
-415 CRLLPISLA
+415 CRLLPISMA
-424 AGSMAGIGALYLLV
+424 TGAMVGMAGLYLAF
-438 AAYQFQSR
+438 AAYQFQSY
-446 QSWFPLVIPLL
+446 QQWYPVVLPLL

-474 SDQERKNIRKA
+474 SDRERKNIRNA

-511 VFGTCLFT
+511 VYGTCLFT

-542 YFEALFQPVRKHDG
+542 YFEALFQPVRKHGG

-569 WKGPA
+569 WKGPQ
-574 DDPALRKKACLAAL
+574 DDPALRKRACLAAL

-597 NQSVAPYSLPT
+597 NQSVSPYSLPT

-655 VSDEVIQGLD
+655 VSDDVIQGLD
-665 GLLTRQLGA
+665 GLLTRQLGM

-682 PLGLHELVNRSEQ
+682 PLGLHELVNRSG
-695 VEQAQ
+695 QADQTQ
-700 REACAIFADGLTAFR
+700 REACMIFAEGLTAFR
-715 NRAWGQA
+715 NRSWDEA
-722 RASFQ
+722 RVAFQ
-727 QCIDF
+727 QCLDG
-732 TGKDGPSQFYLTLC
+732 TEKDGPSQFYLTLC
-746 DQYLKT
+746 DQYLAT
-752 PPSEEP
+752 PPSEEL

>member
-1 MIREAA
+1 
-7 YGGRKGSQS
+7 
-16 EAMTGTLKALVWGC
+16 MTGILKALAWGC

-39 SFTHMARSFEEDL
+39 SFTHMARGFEEDL

-65 PPTEAIVVSIDRDSS
+65 PPPEAVVVSIDRDSA

-95 VHARLVDTLVR
+95 VHARLVDTLLR

-118 IEPKVLEDDQLF
+118 IEPKITEDDQLF
-130 ERAIRRAGNVV
+130 EQAIRRAGNVV

-151 PISSTGSGASG
+151 PISSVGNGASG

-212 VVALQQFGWEGFGD
+212 VVALQQYGWEEFGD

-239 EKLPSDVEK
+239 EKLPRDVEK

-269 PLLADRVREEL
+269 PALAEQVCDEL
-280 ERSGLRAKDEG
+280 DRSGLRAKDEG

-303 GGEASRY
+303 GGQASRY
-310 INFYGPPG
+310 INFYGSPG
-318 TIPTIHYDQALQ
+318 TIPTIPYDQALQ

-405 LCWGVLVGAL
+405 LCWGVIVGAL
-415 CRLLPISLA
+415 CRMLPISLA
-424 AGSMAGIGALYLLV
+424 AGSIAGIGALYLLV
-438 AAYQFQSR
+438 TAYQFQSH

-474 SDQERKNIRKA
+474 SDRERKNIRKA

-511 VFGTCLFT
+511 VYGTCLFT

-574 DDPALRKKACLAAL
+574 DDPALRRKACLAAL

-665 GLLTRQLGA
+665 GLLTRELGA

-695 VEQAQ
+695 VEQTQ
-700 REACAIFADGLTAFR
+700 REACAVFADGLTAFR

-722 RASFQ
+722 RSSFQ

>member
-1 MIREAA
+1 
-7 YGGRKGSQS
+7 
-16 EAMTGTLKALVWGC
+16 
-30 AVGVVGLVF
+30 
-39 SFTHMARSFEEDL
+39 
-52 GLDLLF
+52 
-58 KLRGIQQ
+58 
-65 PPTEAIVVSIDRDSS
+65 
-80 ENLKIPDNPDKWPRS
+80 
-95 VHARLVDTLVR
+95 
-106 AGAKAITFDVHF
+106 
-118 IEPKVLEDDQLF
+118 
-130 ERAIRRAGNVV
+130 
-141 LADAMRAKDI
+141 
-151 PISSTGSGASG
+151 
-162 TSNIVKLTKPFEP
+162 
-175 FAKAATGTA
+175 
-184 PFVLPRIPFKVNQ
+184 
-197 YWTFQQGAGDAPTFP
+197 
-212 VVALQQFGWEGFGD
+212 
-226 LVQLVKQVNPAYA
+226 
-239 EKLPSDVEK
+239 
-248 ERITRGLVGMI
+248 
-259 RDLRDLFEGD
+259 
-269 PLLADRVREEL
+269 
-280 ERSGLRAKDEG
+280 
-291 RYRLLKALINMY
+291 
-303 GGEASRY
+303 
-310 INFYGPPG
+310 
-318 TIPTIHYDQALQ
+318 
-330 IGTESGPVF
+330 
-339 DVKGKAVFVGLSEI
+339 VKGKAVFVGLSEI

-388 DDATIVP
+388 GDATIVP
-395 ISLPAHVGLL
+395 ISLPAHIGLL
-405 LCWGVLVGAL
+405 LCWGIAVGVL
-415 CRLLPISLA
+415 CRLLPISIA
-424 AGSMAGIGALYLLV
+424 AGATVGIGALYLLV

-457 VQLPIGFG
+457 LQLPIGFS

-474 SDQERKNIRKA
+474 SDRERKNIRKA

-511 VFGTCLFT
+511 VYGTCLFT

-597 NQSVAPYSLPT
+597 NQSVAPHSLPT

-643 EGFNKYVGTQIA
+643 EGFNKYVGTQMA
-655 VSDEVIQGLD
+655 VSDEVIRGLD
-665 GLLTRQLGA
+665 GLLTRELGA

-682 PLGLHELVNRSEQ
+682 PLGLHELVSRA
-695 VEQAQ
+695 EQAEQTQ

-722 RASFQ
+722 RTTFQ

>member
-1 MIREAA
+1 
-7 YGGRKGSQS
+7 
-16 EAMTGTLKALVWGC
+16 MTRIFKALAWGC
-30 AVGVVGLVF
+30 AVGLMGLLF
-39 SFTHMARSFEEDL
+39 SFTDMARSFEEDL
-52 GLDLLF
+52 GLDLFF

-65 PPTEAIVVSIDRDSS
+65 PPTEAVVVSIDRDSA

-95 VHARLVDTLVR
+95 VHARLIETLVR

-118 IEPKVLEDDQLF
+118 IEPKMTEDDHLF
-130 ERAIRRAGNVV
+130 EQAIRRAGNVV

-151 PISSTGSGASG
+151 PTSSAGNDVSDAT
-162 TSNIVKLTKPFEP
+162 TIVKLTKPFEP
-175 FAKAATGTA
+175 FAQAATGTA

-212 VVALQQFGWEGFGD
+212 VTALQLYGWEEFGD
-226 LVQLVKQVNPAYA
+226 LVQLVKQVTPAYA
-239 EKLPSDVEK
+239 EKVPADVEK
-248 ERITRGLVGMI
+248 ERLTRGLVGVI

-269 PLLADRVREEL
+269 PLLAEKVREEL
-280 ERSGLRAKDEG
+280 ERSGLRATDEG
-291 RYRLLKALINMY
+291 RHRRLKALINVY

-318 TIPTIHYDQALQ
+318 TIPTIPYHQALQ
-330 IGTESGPVF
+330 IGSESGPTF
-339 DVKGKAVFVGLSEI
+339 DVKGKAVFVGLSEV

-395 ISLPAHVGLL
+395 ISLPAHIGLL
-405 LCWGVLVGAL
+405 LAWGIIGGVL
-415 CRLLPISLA
+415 CRLLPISMA
-424 AGSMAGIGALYLLV
+424 IGAVVGMAGVYLAL
-438 AAYQFQSR
+438 AAYQFQSY
-446 QSWFPLVIPLL
+446 QQWYPLVLPLL

-465 GAVLWNYVE
+465 GAVLWNYAE
-474 SDQERKNIRKA
+474 SERERKNIRNA

-511 VFGTCLFT
+511 VYGTCLFT

-542 YFEALFQPVRKHDG
+542 YFEALFQPVRKHGG

-569 WKGPA
+569 WKGPQ
-574 DDPALRKKACLAAL
+574 DDPVLRKRACLAAL

-617 TIGAVGAMDHYEYRP
+617 TIGAVGAVDHYEYRP

-655 VSDEVIQGLD
+655 VSDDVIQGLN
-665 GLLTRQLGA
+665 GLLTRQLGM

-682 PLGLHELVNRSEQ
+682 PLGLHELVNSSER
-695 VEQAQ
+695 VEQTQ
-700 REACAIFADGLTAFR
+700 REACAIFEEGLTAFR
-715 NRAWGQA
+715 NRSWDQA
-722 RASFQ
+722 RAAFQ
-727 QCIDF
+727 KCIDV
-732 TGKDGPSQFYLTLC
+732 TENDGPSQFYLTLC
-746 DQYLKT
+746 EQYLKS
-752 PPSEEP
+752 PPSAEP

>member
-1 MIREAA
+1 
-7 YGGRKGSQS
+7 
-16 EAMTGTLKALVWGC
+16 MTGILKALGLGC
-30 AVGVVGLVF
+30 AVGLVGVVL
-39 SFTHMARSFEEDL
+39 SFTQVAKHFEDDL

-58 KLRGIQQ
+58 QLRGVN
-65 PPTEAIVVSIDRDSS
+65 PPPLEAVVVSIDRDSS
-80 ENLKIPDNPDKWPRS
+80 ENLHFPDNPDKWPRS
-95 VHARLVDTLVR
+95 VHGRLIDRLMQ
-106 AGAKAITFDVHF
+106 AGAKVITFDLHF
-118 IEPKVLEDDQLF
+118 IEPKVPEDDRLF
-130 ERAIRRAGNVV
+130 AQAIRRAGTVV

-151 PISSTGSGASG
+151 PIAPAGGGPSE
-162 TSNIVKLTKPFEP
+162 TSNLVKLTKPYELFTE
-175 FAKAATGTA
+175 AAAGTA

-212 VVALQQFGWEGFGD
+212 VVTLQEYGREAFAD
-226 LVQLVKQVNPAYA
+226 LAQLMKEANPAYA
-239 EKLPSDVEK
+239 DKLPADVER
-248 ERITRGLVGMI
+248 EQNTRGLVGMM

-269 PLLADRVREEL
+269 PLLAQGVRERL
-280 ERSGLRAKDEG
+280 ERSTLRADNPQ
-291 RYRLLKALINMY
+291 RYRLLKALTNMY

-310 INFYGPPG
+310 INYYGPPG
-318 TIPTIHYDQALQ
+318 TIPTIHYDQALKL
-330 IGTESGPVF
+330 GTADGPTF

-364 VFSQGNGV
+364 VFSQANGV

-378 IAASAFLNIL
+378 IAATAFLNIL
-388 DDATIVP
+388 DDTVLTP
-395 ISLPAHVGLL
+395 LGLLPHVGLL
-405 LCWGVLVGAL
+405 LFWGLLVGTL
-415 CRLLPISLA
+415 CRMLPMTVAAGTMLGMGGIYLA
-424 AGSMAGIGALYLLV
+424 A
-438 AAYQFQSR
+438 AAYQFNTAQI
-446 QSWFPLVIPLL
+446 WAPLVLPLL
-457 VQLPIGFG
+457 VQVPLGFG
-465 GAVLWNYVE
+465 TAVLWNYVE
-474 SDQERKNIRKA
+474 TDRERKNIREA

-499 KDMANIKGTTQV
+499 KDIANIKGTTQV
-511 VFGTCLFT
+511 VYGTCLFT

-524 TALSEKMTPKEL
+524 TTLSEKMSPKEL

-569 WKGPA
+569 WKGPQ
-574 DDPALRKKACLAAL
+574 DEPALRRKACLAAL
-588 EMSESVARF
+588 EMAESVERF
-597 NQSVAPYSLPT
+597 NRSVAPYGLPT

-655 VSDEVIQGLD
+655 VSEEVIRGLD
-665 GLLTRQLGA
+665 GLLTRELGA

-682 PLGLHELVNRSEQ
+682 PLGLHELVNRVGHEL
-695 VEQAQ
+695 ETQ
-700 REACAIFADGLTAFR
+700 REACAIFAEGLAAFR
-715 NRAWGQA
+715 NRAWDQA
-722 RASFQ
+722 RAMFQ
-727 QCIDF
+727 RCIDF
-732 TGKDGPSQFYLTLC
+732 MGKDGPSQFYLGLC